1 MCWSPHPTARKLF
14 HPAHALLVPK
24 KIDIGNSVRPTE
36 LRAGR
41 LVCNNGLLESRA
53 RLFFVREFR
62 AAETEFMGRVQ
73 PSDAQCTWS
82 TTLNVVLSV
91 GIHELRMTLAMA
103 SSPPKNSRPE
113 SSDRRMSRSIP
124 PFPAPY
130 PA

>member
-62 AAETEFMGRVQ
+62 AAETEFMARTAFRRPMHVVDHVECG
-73 PSDAQCTWS
+73 AQCWYPRVA
-82 TTLNVVLSV
+82 NDARN
-91 GIHELRMTLAMA
+91 GEQ
-103 SSPPKNSRPE
+103 
-113 SSDRRMSRSIP
+113 
-124 PFPAPY
+124 PAKKQPTGTH
-130 PA
+130 PTDG